1 MTERGALGP
10 FTTPYPYLSILPR
23 AAPRTRGLGQGPAF
37 ELVDGLQAFPKPLAD
52 SIAANLAA
60 MIWVPTLSTS
70 YTAYSPGSYEVNF
83 GAPPPAA
90 PGYPGEAS
98 AAGAY
103 VLANPA
109 TVAPVDALSA
119 GRPLDRIDVA
129 VAPSRTV
136 AISLASPG
144 EDYGV
149 VLAPAAAT
157 TIAEKRTST
166 AAIVAGLAAAAVA
179 AVLLFA

>member
-1 MTERGALGP
+1 MYTVP
-10 FTTPYPYLSILPR
+10 HPYLSLLPR
-23 AAPRTRGLGQGPAF
+23 PARTGLGQAPGF

-60 MIWVPTLSTS
+60 MIWVQTFHAS

-98 AAGAY
+98 SPGAY

-129 VAPSRTV
+129 IASSKNMALSVA
-136 AISLASPG
+136 APG
-144 EDYGV
+144 EIYGV

-157 TIAEKRTST
+157 TIAEKRTNT

-179 AVLLFA
+179 AILIFA